1 MEFLAG
7 RLMPPFLK
15 QGAAG
20 RGCRLYILES
30 YMATIE
36 INAIS
41 RALQGTGASRR
52 LRITGKVPGIIYGGD
67 VPAKNVEFDHNGLFH
82 QLKQESFHASILIM
96 NVDGQKERVLLRDV
110 QMHPWK
116 QLVLH
121 VDFQRVSANKQIH
134 MKVPLHFINAD
145 IAPGVKTGGGIVSHV
160 MNEIDI
166 NCLPDALPEFIEVDL
181 QNLEIGAAVHLS
193 DLKIPQGVESVQLI
207 RGDNAVVATVQ
218 IPRAMVEA
226 DPVVAAA
233 VEGAAVEGAV
243 AAAPGAAPAA
253 APATGAAAK
262 KEPEKKD

>member
-1 MEFLAG
+1 
-7 RLMPPFLK
+7 
-15 QGAAG
+15 
-20 RGCRLYILES
+20 
-30 YMATIE
+30 MATIE
-36 INAIS
+36 ISAIS

-82 QLKQESFHASILIM
+82 QLKQESFHASILTM

-193 DLKIPQGVESVQLI
+193 DLKIPQGVESVQLT

-226 DPVVAAA
+226 EPVVAAA

-262 KEPEKKD
+262 KEPEKKDSGKK

>member
-1 MEFLAG
+1 MEISA
-7 RLMPPFLK
+7 M
-15 QGAAG
+15 
-20 RGCRLYILES
+20 
-30 YMATIE
+30 
-36 INAIS
+36 S

-67 VPAKNVEFDHNGLFH
+67 QPAKNVEFDHNGLFH
-82 QLKQESFHASILIM
+82 QLKQESFHASILSM

-166 NCLPDALPEFIEVDL
+166 TCLPDNLPEFIEVDL

-193 DLKIPQGVESVQLI
+193 DIKIPQGVESVQLS

-226 DPVVAAA
+226 EPTVEAA
-233 VEGAAVEGAV
+233 VEGAAVEGAAP
-243 AAAPGAAPAA
+243 AAAGAAPAA
-253 APATGAAAK
+253 ATPAAGAAAK
-262 KEPEKKD
+262 KEPEKKEGGKK